1 MSTPELLKHILWL
14 AIEDYSGLW
23 EVVWEIN
30 SRYGELSETER
41 MVLARQVVRD
51 LASRGWV
58 ALYRCQEPYGDMVP
72 LSLEEYER
80 VLLNPANWVQPTADS
95 VSIRISA
102 TEAGERAYFEDFE

>member
-1 MSTPELLKHILWL
+1 MSTSELLKCILWL

-41 MVLARQVVRD
+41 LVLARQVVRD

-72 LSLEEYER
+72 LSPEEYDE
-80 VLLNPANWVQPTADS
+80 VLLNPANWEPPTADS
-95 VSIRISA
+95 VSIRIGA
-102 TEAGERAYFEDFE
+102 TEAGERAYFEGFE